1 MAKLN
6 EAGEVITDTLFSP
19 LVINGLCD
27 SEEHFG
33 VQRSVHSEK
42 KRFPATSNQQ
52 PAENDVDEL
61 R

>member
-33 VQRSVHSEK
+33 VQGSVHSEK
-42 KRFPATSNQQ
+42 KVSSNQQ